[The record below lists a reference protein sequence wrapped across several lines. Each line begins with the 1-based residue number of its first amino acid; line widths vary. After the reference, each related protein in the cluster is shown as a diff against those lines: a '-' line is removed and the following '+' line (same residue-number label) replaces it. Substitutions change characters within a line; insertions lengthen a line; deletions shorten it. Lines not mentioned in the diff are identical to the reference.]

1 MLIGI
6 NAQKLFVTQDYR
18 NAGIS
23 RYIGQ
28 LVRHLPE
35 VAGPECYRLYTN
47 QHVRQWPGVEGPRLR
62 VLSTP
67 LPTTQ
72 PLLRILWEQTV
83 LPVLAQRDGVDLLH
97 CPLNILPVLC
107 RAPVVLTIHDL
118 TFVRFP
124 DRFHP
129 LKQRY
134 LARLTRFSARRARR
148 ILADSAAT
156 KRDVEETFG
165 IPCSKIDVVYPA
177 VDPDFRPYDHEDGH
191 EDGRV
196 DTRADASTEGAAGG
210 GSEGLAGLDR
220 AAVEAFRRRKGLPE
234 RFILYLG
241 TLEPRKNVDTL
252 VTAYAEAVRRGLP
265 QALVLAGGKGWGY
278 RAIFQAV
285 ERHGLADRVVFPGYV
300 DRADQPL
307 WYNAAEL
314 FVYPSQYEG
323 FGLPALE
330 AMACGVPVV
339 SSNTSSLPEVVG
351 SAGATV
357 DPTDVGALSEMM
369 VAVLSDT
376 GRMATMRRD
385 GRRQAAGFTW
395 LAAAEACVAA
405 YRTANGPAAGEPA
418 SGDALGPSIPASP
431 ASPGSR
437 R

>member
-28 LVRHLPE
+28 LARHLPE

-47 QHVRQWPGVEGPRLR
+47 QHVRRWPGVEGPRLR

-83 LPVLAQRDGVDLLH
+83 LPVLALRDGIDLLH
-97 CPLNILPVLC
+97 CPLNIQPVLC

-165 IPCSKIDVVYPA
+165 IPPSKIDVVYPA
-177 VDPDFRPYDHEDGH
+177 VDPDFRPFD
-191 EDGRV
+191 R
-196 DTRADASTEGAAGG
+196 TEGRTN
-210 GSEGLAGLDR
+210 DR
-220 AAVEAFRRRKGLPE
+220 AVEAFRRRKGLPE

-241 TLEPRKNVDTL
+241 TLEPRKNVDKL
-252 VTAYAEAVRRGLP
+252 VTAYAAAARRGLP
-265 QALVLAGGKGWGY
+265 HALVLAGGKGWNY
-278 RAIFQAV
+278 QAIFQAV
-285 ERHGLADRVVFPGYV
+285 ERHGLADRVLFPGYV

-339 SSNTSSLPEVVG
+339 TSNTSSLPEVVG

-369 VAVLSDT
+369 VAVLSDA
-376 GRMATMRRD
+376 GRMATMRLE

-395 LAAAEACVAA
+395 RAAAEACVAA
-405 YRTANGPAAGEPA
+405 YRVANSPGAGEPSLVGA
-418 SGDALGPSIPASP
+418 SVSGTPDVSGVPEMSKIDQGARRWPLDSIRQVA
-431 ASPGSR
+431 G
-437 R
+437 